1 MNIQITLA
9 LRYLFRRKLRTAL
22 TTLAVVFGVT
32 VLFGLN
38 SILPA
43 MLLTLR
49 QTMLG
54 SAGKVDLTVTGAAG
68 GVFSADRVDVLR
80 NVEGIGAVSGSLR
93 QTVMLLSQTAPAP
106 EKPAFS
112 KPGMSTGGTSTV
124 VVVGVEPVSAQAV
137 RLYSISE
144 GRFLTPEDDKAM
156 VIPTTFAT
164 KMDLAL
170 GDVFTLPSSVGATEF
185 TVVGLLTT
193 RPLPGAEEVLVPLGA
208 AQTLLNHAGEI
219 NTLEAIFAPDA
230 DRAKV
235 EADAAAALGDGFK
248 LGPLEFGNELVGALQ
263 MGEYAFAVFGVMALA
278 MGAFIIFNTF
288 RTVLAERRRDL
299 GMLRTVGAS
308 RKTVVGLI
316 MVESLIQS
324 VFGTALGLLC
334 GYGFAVVMVL
344 SVRPVIE
351 TFMHF
356 KMSMPIVTPGNLLMS
371 SAMGIGITLLGGLL
385 PALSA
390 AGVTPLEALRPP
402 LATVYEKTARK
413 QSRVG
418 AALLV
423 LAALSL
429 LTGSPA
435 LSGIGTV
442 LFLAAL
448 VLIAPALIHPI
459 ARIFGRLLTLLFA
472 REGQIAEGNL
482 TRQPGRAAVTA
493 SAMMIGLAMVIALIG
508 MVSSVRAAF
517 MNYLELSLGADFLL
531 MPPSFI
537 LGGGNV
543 GASPALAA
551 AVRAVPGIDKVS
563 TLRLG
568 ATTVDGSQL
577 QIIGIDPA
585 TYPEIAGLEFS
596 AGESQE
602 AFAALGQERA
612 LIVNGIFSMQ
622 NNVKVGDVLTL
633 QTHAGEQDYRVVG
646 VGLDYLN
653 AKLATAYIS
662 QANLKQDF
670 HQTSD
675 LLLMADMADGA
686 DAAAIRQTLEK
697 MMITYPAFTL
707 VDWQSFRQ
715 SQEQT
720 FNSAMS
726 MLYVMTVMF
735 ALPAL
740 IAMVNTLAINVIE
753 RTREI
758 GMLRAVGSTRRQIGR
773 MIRAESLLLSAA
785 GVAFGILGGLWL
797 GYVLIT
803 AMNAGGFVMEYHFP
817 YAGILMAIATGL
829 LFGVLAAAIPAR
841 QAAQMDIVAALR
853 YE

>member
-22 TTLAVVFGVT
+22 TTLAVVFGVM

-54 SAGKVDLTVTGAAG
+54 SAGKVDLTVTGTAG
-68 GVFSADRVDVLR
+68 GLFSEDRVEVLR
-80 NVEGIGAVSGSLR
+80 AVNGIGAASGSLR
-93 QTVMLLSQTAPAP
+93 QTVMLLPRTGQPAQ
-106 EKPAFS
+106 KPAMS
-112 KPGMSTGGTSTV
+112 KPGMPSSDPSTV
-124 VVVGVEPVSAQAV
+124 VVVGVEVATAQQV
-137 RLYSISE
+137 RLYPVSE
-144 GRFLTPEDDKAM
+144 GRFLAPQDDLAI
-156 VIPTTFAT
+156 VVPTSLAT
-164 KMDLAL
+164 KMDLTV
-170 GDVFTLPSSVGATEF
+170 GDVFTLPSSTGATGF

-193 RPLPGAEEVLVPLGA
+193 RPLPGAEEVLMPLSA
-208 AQTLLNHAGEI
+208 AQTLLNHTGEI
-219 NTLEAIFAPDA
+219 NTLEAIFTPDA
-230 DRAKV
+230 DRAGV
-235 EADAAAALGDGFK
+235 ETAVTAALGDGFK
-248 LGPLEFGNELVGALQ
+248 LGPLEFGNELFAALQ
-263 MGEYAFAVFGVMALA
+263 VGGYAFAMFGVMALA

-308 RKTVVGLI
+308 RRTVVGMIL
-316 MVESLIQS
+316 VESLIQS
-324 VFGTALGLLC
+324 VVGTGLGLAC
-334 GYGFAVVMVL
+334 GYGMAVLMVL
-344 SVRPVIE
+344 IIRPILE
-351 TFMHF
+351 TFLHF
-356 KMSMPIVTPGNLLMS
+356 TLLMPIITAGNLIMS
-371 SAMGIGITLLGGLL
+371 VTMGVGITLLGGLL

-413 QSRVG
+413 QSIAG
-418 AALLV
+418 AILLV
-423 LAALSL
+423 LAALCL
-429 LTGSPA
+429 LTGNAA
-435 LSGIGTV
+435 LAGVGTV
-442 LFLAAL
+442 LFLIAL
-448 VLIAPALIHPI
+448 VLIAPALIQPI
-459 ARIFGRLLTLLFA
+459 SRVSGRALTLLFA

-482 TRQPGRAAVTA
+482 TRQPGRAAITA
-493 SAMMIGLAMVIALIG
+493 SAMMIGLATVIALVG
-508 MVSSVRAAF
+508 MISSVRTAF
-517 MNYLELSLGADFLL
+517 MRYLELSLGADFIL
-531 MPPSFI
+531 MPSSFI

-543 GASPALAA
+543 GASPVLATA
-551 AVRAVPGIDKVS
+551 IRAVPGIDKVT

-568 ATTVDGSQL
+568 LTTVNGAQL

-585 TYPEIAGLEFS
+585 TYPEVAGLEFS
-596 AGESQE
+596 AGESK
-602 AFAALGQERA
+602 AAYAALGAERA

-622 NNVKVGDVLTL
+622 SGAKIGDVLTL
-633 QTHAGEQDYRVVG
+633 QTPEGERDYRVVG

-662 QANLKQDF
+662 QANLEQDF
-670 HQTSD
+670 HQNSD
-675 LLLMADMADGA
+675 LLLMADTEAGA
-686 DAAAIRQTLEK
+686 DAAVVRRTLEK
-697 MMITYPAFTL
+697 MVAAYPAFSL

-715 SQEQT
+715 SQEQIFT
-720 FNSAMS
+720 SAMS
-726 MLYVMTVMF
+726 MLYFLMVMF

-773 MIRAESLLLSAA
+773 MIQAESLLLSAA

-803 AMNAGGFVMEYHFP
+803 AMNASGFVLAYAFP
-817 YAGILMAIATGL
+817 YAGILLAIATGL
-829 LFGVLAAAIPAR
+829 LFGVFAATIPAR
-841 QAAQMDIVAALR
+841 QAARMDIVTALR

>member
-1 MNIQITLA
+1 MNIQVTLA
-9 LRYLFRRKLRTAL
+9 LRYLSRRKLRTAL
-22 TTLAVVFGVT
+22 TTLAIVFGVA

-43 MLLTLR
+43 MLLTMR
-49 QTMLG
+49 QTMLA
-54 SAGKVDLTVTGAAG
+54 SAGKVDLTATGTAG
-68 GVFSADRVDVLR
+68 GLFSADQVDVVR
-80 NVEGIGAVSGSLR
+80 NIEGIGAASGSLR
-93 QTVMLLSQTAPAP
+93 QTVMLLSQTWPAQ
-106 EKPAFS
+106 EKPAIS
-112 KPGMSTGGTSTV
+112 KPAMSTSGATTA
-124 VVVGVEPVSAQAV
+124 VVVGLDPEAAQQV

-144 GRFLTPEDDKAM
+144 GRFLTPEDDLAI
-156 VIPTTFAT
+156 VIPATFAA
-164 KMDLAL
+164 KMAL
-170 GDVFTLPSSVGATEF
+170 NVGDVFTLPSAAGATGF
-185 TVVGLLTT
+185 TVVGILNT
-193 RPLPGAEEVLVPLGA
+193 RPLPGAEEVLMPLGA
-208 AQTLLNHAGEI
+208 AQTLLNHTGEI
-219 NTLEAIFAPDA
+219 NTLEAIFAPDVG
-230 DRAKV
+230 RAKV
-235 EADAAAALGDGFK
+235 EADVAAALGDGFE
-248 LGPLEFGNELVGALQ
+248 LGPLEFGNELLSALQ
-263 MGEYAFAVFGVMALA
+263 IGEYAFAMFGVMALA

-299 GMLRTVGAS
+299 GMLRAVGAS
-308 RKTVVGLI
+308 RKTVVGMI

-324 VFGTALGLLC
+324 LLGTAIGLVC
-334 GYGFAVVMVL
+334 GYGLAVVMIL
-344 SVRPVIE
+344 IVRPIVE
-351 TFMHF
+351 TFMHLT
-356 KMSMPIVTPGNLLMS
+356 MSMPIITPGNLIMS
-371 SAMGIGITLLGGLL
+371 ITMGIGITLLGGLL
-385 PALSA
+385 PALLA
-390 AGVTPLEALRPP
+390 AKVTPLEALRPP
-402 LATVYEKTARK
+402 LAAVYEKTARK
-413 QSRVG
+413 QSLVG

-423 LAALSL
+423 LAALGL
-429 LTGSPA
+429 LTGNPA
-435 LSGIGTV
+435 LSGLGTV

-448 VLIAPALIHPI
+448 VLIAPALIQPI

-482 TRQPGRAAVTA
+482 ARQPGRAAVTA
-493 SAMMIGLAMVIALIG
+493 SAMMIGLATVIALVG
-508 MVSSVRAAF
+508 MISSVQAAF

-543 GASPALAA
+543 GASPVLATA
-551 AVRAVPGIDKVS
+551 IHAIPGIETVT

-568 ATTVDGSQL
+568 ATTVNGAQL

-585 TYPEIAGLEFS
+585 TYPAIAGLEFS
-596 AGESQE
+596 AGESE
-602 AFAALGQERA
+602 KAFAALGQERA
-612 LIVNGIFSMQ
+612 LIVNGIFSAQ
-622 NNVKVGDVLTL
+622 NKVKIGDVLTL
-633 QTHAGEQDYRVVG
+633 QTPEGEQAYRVVG

-662 QANLKQDF
+662 QANLEQDF

-675 LLLMADMADGA
+675 LLLMADMAEGA
-686 DAAAIRQTLEK
+686 DAASIRSTLEK
-697 MMITYPAFTL
+697 MVIAYPAFTL
-707 VDWQSFRQ
+707 VDWKSFRQ

-720 FNSAMS
+720 FTSAMS
-726 MLYVMTVMF
+726 MLYVMMVMF

-817 YAGILMAIATGL
+817 YVGILLAIATGL
-829 LFGVLAAAIPAR
+829 LFGVLAAAVPAR
-841 QAAQMDIVAALR
+841 QAARMDIVTALR